1 MLLDICAASMLDVT
15 GNGWELREVIVS
27 HRKPVNTWPE
37 VTGSRWYPSDAAG
50 SDETLLHAGGEG
62 LYVDGGERMLLD
74 STGVHWYRPF
84 SHQSPMKS
92 IDMCWTSLDFPT
104 PRVLQSPSTFALP
117 TPLVSTPRSRS
128 SQAQSSEF
136 RQDCVPTTGIQK
148 TLDNNHKQDVTTCLR
163 LRLFSATLVYHP
175 FAGCKYLQEVYPSLF
190 AVHVKRTSKTQVDL
204 TIPMIMNVA

>member
-1 MLLDICAASMLDVT
+1 MLLDVCAASMLDVT

-104 PRVLQSPSTFALP
+104 PRVLQESGK
-117 TPLVSTPRSRS
+117 
-128 SQAQSSEF
+128 
-136 RQDCVPTTGIQK
+136 TG
-148 TLDNNHKQDVTTCLR
+148 V
-163 LRLFSATLVYHP
+163 
-175 FAGCKYLQEVYPSLF
+175 
-190 AVHVKRTSKTQVDL
+190 
-204 TIPMIMNVA
+204 M